1 MVRGHSVS
9 LADSETRDQ
18 IARDIQANRR
28 RAYLVDDLLSPV
40 ITAILW
46 LTLPFDISESGRVA
60 GAAVIVAI
68 IPVLIGLRR
77 FGRADRRNLHSAMIR
92 IVVSAALAGLY
103 PVMWHAAA
111 VLIGGSLIFAVVTES
126 RSKAVIIGAASV
138 VGLTVTGI
146 VGDVSYWY
154 LSVAVVILTGFGV
167 ESSHREYRQQQ
178 AETERRYDELVD
190 QARMFVWEIDKATG
204 NLLNVTG
211 SVHRVLGYH
220 RHEMVGRHWSEVIDP
235 KAVARQSLP
244 KRTELAGHST
254 VRAIHRDGHPV
265 ALREM
270 LVDSSDENVVRGIS
284 TDVTELAELND
295 ALQRQADHDALTGL
309 HNRAV
314 LERELTEAIN
324 ERADNRQ
331 VALILIDLDRFKE
344 VNDTLGHL
352 AGDRLLRIVAQRL
365 NTSVPDVHTVARI
378 GGDEFALIAAGDL
391 SSADIVRLGQQV
403 HEVVAG
409 QIEFDGIRLAVSCSV
424 GIAISPEH
432 GDTEEQLL
440 SKADMA
446 AYVAKRAGGGVRLF
460 ESTPDVMSV
469 RRLQLTADIPDALA
483 RDEFKLY
490 MQPLVDLSSGRIVG
504 AEGLARWQHPEYGLL
519 MPADFLEVLEV
530 SADYHRFT
538 AQMLERAVE
547 LAAACDSDGYP
558 LRVAVNLGSM
568 SFRNHD
574 LPQQIASLLAV
585 HRLPAERLTLEVT
598 ETDLLDEGGDSATVF
613 AALDELG
620 VRLSIDDFGTGYSS
634 MQRLRALDID
644 EVKIDRS
651 FVQSMCTTQTDAII
665 VDTVIRLAQ
674 ALDHDVVAE
683 GIETSEQLEQ
693 LRELGCTTGQGYL
706 FSRPIPAEQLFD
718 MIADAVGTANLA
730 PRD

>member
-1 MVRGHSVS
+1 M
-9 LADSETRDQ
+9 
-18 IARDIQANRR
+18 
-28 RAYLVDDLLSPV
+28 
-40 ITAILW
+40 
-46 LTLPFDISESGRVA
+46 
-60 GAAVIVAI
+60 
-68 IPVLIGLRR
+68 
-77 FGRADRRNLHSAMIR
+77 
-92 IVVSAALAGLY
+92 
-103 PVMWHAAA
+103 
-111 VLIGGSLIFAVVTES
+111 
-126 RSKAVIIGAASV
+126 
-138 VGLTVTGI
+138 
-146 VGDVSYWY
+146 
-154 LSVAVVILTGFGV
+154 
-167 ESSHREYRQQQ
+167 
-178 AETERRYDELVD
+178 
-190 QARMFVWEIDKATG
+190 
-204 NLLNVTG
+204 TG

-220 RHEMVGRHWSEVIDP
+220 RHEMVGRHWSDVIDAN
-235 KAVARQSLP
+235 AVARQSLP
-244 KRTELAGHST
+244 ERTELAGHST
-254 VRAIHRDGHPV
+254 VRAVHRDGHPV

-270 LVDSSDENVVRGIS
+270 RVESSDENVVRGIS

-314 LERELTEAIN
+314 LERELSKAIS
-324 ERADNRQ
+324 ERADDGQ

-365 NTSVPDVHTVARI
+365 NSSVPNMRTVARI
-378 GGDEFALIAAGDL
+378 GGDEFALIATGELTA
-391 SSADIVRLGQQV
+391 ADIVQLGQQV
-403 HEVVAG
+403 YDVVAG

-424 GIAISPEH
+424 GIAMAPDH
-432 GDTEEQLL
+432 GETEEQLL

-460 ESTPDVMSV
+460 ESTPNVMSV
-469 RRLQLTADIPDALA
+469 RRLQLTADVPDALTQ
-483 RDEFKLY
+483 DEFKLY
-490 MQPLVDLSSGRIVG
+490 MQPLVDLHSGRIVG

-519 MPADFLEVLEV
+519 TPADFLGVLEV

-538 AQMLERAVE
+538 THMLERAVE
-547 LAAACDSDGYP
+547 MAAACVDDGYP

-574 LPQQIASLLAV
+574 LPEQIRALLAV
-585 HRLPAERLTLEVT
+585 HQLPPQLLTLEVT
-598 ETDLLDEGGDSATVF
+598 ETDLLDEGGDSAPVF

-674 ALDHDVVAE
+674 ALDHEVVAE
-683 GIETSEQLEQ
+683 GIETAEQLQ
-693 LRELGCTTGQGYL
+693 RLQELGCTTGQGYL
-706 FSRPIPAEQLFD
+706 FSRPVPADQLFD
-718 MIADAVGTANLA
+718 MITDARATHPASQ
-730 PRD
+730 PRSR